1 MEREQIISVMP
12 EMTETL
18 ISVSLSVETE
28 ETLVTV
34 SEIKYPIQAEYEGET
49 EITPTQET
57 QTLHT
62 SGLLMPVDIVI
73 NPIPSNYGLI
83 SWSGRGILVS

>member
-1 MEREQIISVMP
+1 MEREQIISVVP

-18 ISVSLSVETE
+18 ISVSVETE
-28 ETLVTV
+28 ETLATVTEV
-34 SEIKYPIQAEYEGET
+34 KYPVQEEYQGVT

-57 QTLHT
+57 QTLRT
-62 SGLLMPVDIVI
+62 AQLLMPVDIVI

>member
-18 ISVSLSVETE
+18 ISVSVETE

-34 SEIKYPIQAEYEGET
+34 SEIKYPTEYEGET
-49 EITPTQET
+49 EITPTQDT
-57 QTLHT
+57 QILRT
-62 SGLLMPVDIVI
+62 SGLLVPVDITI
-73 NPIPSNYGLI
+73 NPIPQNYGLI
-83 SWSGRGILVS
+83 TWNGSTLTVS

>member
-18 ISVSLSVETE
+18 ISVSVETE
-28 ETLVTV
+28 ETLATVTEV
-34 SEIKYPIQAEYEGET
+34 KYPVQEEYQGVT

-57 QTLHT
+57 QTLRT
-62 SGLLMPVDIVI
+62 AQLLMPVDIVI

>member
-1 MEREQIISVMP
+1 MGREQIISVMP

-18 ISVSLSVETE
+18 ISVSVETE
-28 ETLVTV
+28 ETLATV

-49 EITPTQET
+49 EITPTQDT
-57 QTLHT
+57 QTLRT

-73 NPIPSNYGLI
+73 NPIPQNYGLI
-83 SWSGRGILVS
+83 TWNGSTLTVS

>member
-18 ISVSLSVETE
+18 ISVSVETE

-34 SEIKYPIQAEYEGET
+34 SEVKYPIQAEYEGET

-57 QTLHT
+57 QTLRT
-62 SGLLMPVDIVI
+62 ASLLMPVDIVI
-73 NPIPSNYGLI
+73 NPIPQNYGLI
-83 SWSGRGILVS
+83 TWNGSTLTVS

>member
-18 ISVSLSVETE
+18 ISVSVETE
-28 ETLVTV
+28 ENLTTV
-34 SEIKYPIQAEYEGET
+34 SEIKYPLQEKYEGET
-49 EITPTQET
+49 VVTPTQET

-62 SGLLMPVDIVI
+62 AQLLMPVDIVI